1 MKNLDRLME
10 ITKILADKRTQWE
23 GINKAE
29 DPVSYSNLEKDIIEL
44 IAEMK
49 DISKINIADSQ
60 IAIDEKNKEI
70 KEIEK
75 HLDFFNLES
84 DQYRQLAKMQDMI
97 ASFEKEADEIIDQ
110 ANNLGKSPD
119 ENIDSE
125 K

>member
-1 MKNLDRLME
+1 ME